1 MIFWSFNAR
10 HKQLDDELVKSHL
23 PIFSCPFKKIERK
36 RYMKEYIFRIKNKR
50 WTIKVAKSGSEY
62 LIKDNMVCIAQLYKQ
77 LRTIYIDE
85 GLLNDEVEL
94 RETIIHE
101 LVHAFIMTYAIDH
114 KEFRDEEFIC
124 EFIAVY
130 GDDILKTANELMAYF
145 YEE

>member
-1 MIFWSFNAR
+1 M
-10 HKQLDDELVKSHL
+10 
-23 PIFSCPFKKIERK
+23 
-36 RYMKEYIFRIKNKR
+36 
-50 WTIKVAKSGSEY
+50 
-62 LIKDNMVCIAQLYKQ
+62 
-77 LRTIYIDE
+77 
-85 GLLNDEVEL
+85 

-130 GDDILKTANELMAYF
+130 GDDILKTANELMDYF

>member
-1 MIFWSFNAR
+1 MAKTDRLAGFFIILAGLYYAWNAFVLPVRADEAFIF
-10 HKQLDDELVKSHL
+10 LKS
-23 PIFSCPFKKIERK
+23 IGYS
-36 RYMKEYIFRIKNKR
+36 
-50 WTIKVAKSGSEY
+50 WQTIAPASLMEY

-130 GDDILKTANELMAYF
+130 GDDILKTANELMDYF